1 MEKISVVE
9 FKRIM
14 NGKNGGFLGAHNV
27 EKLNELATA
36 VERALDKGFIKDDD
50 FKNDRFEIK
59 SNRMLRWL
67 GDNDYSTLY
76 FEKGCSAYK
85 KEIGDYIL
93 MVLIDF
99 KAVAYLIKK

>member
-14 NGKNGGFLGAHNV
+14 NGKSGGFLGTHNV
-27 EKLNELATA
+27 EKLNELAQA

-50 FKNDRFEIK
+50 LKNNRFEVK
-59 SNRMLRWL
+59 SNKMLRWI
-67 GDNDYSTLY
+67 DDKDYSALY

-85 KEIGDYIL
+85 KEIDDYIL
-93 MVLIDF
+93 MVLINF